1 MSRRLLGMGTALVLL
16 VALLFGTTQSQGD
29 LVVAVR
35 ADAEPASL
43 DYHVDPFFWA
53 SLINTFVADSLIFL
67 HPETKQY
74 EPFLASGWDVSSDG
88 LTWTFS
94 LRDDVVFHDGTPFNA
109 EAVKANIER
118 VKAPETASTLAA
130 DLLGPIGS
138 VTVLDEFTVEVVYT
152 SPHPTVAHAFAR
164 IPMWSPTAFG
174 TYGIGEFDRHLTGSG
189 PFTLAEWV
197 QNSHIRMVRNDA
209 YNWGPSHQNERGPV
223 KLDSLTFRYV
233 GENTILGTIITTDE
247 ANVVSELPP
256 QFVPDYID
264 NPAYQLVADPVD
276 NSGLQFMMNV
286 TRAPLD
292 NLAVRQ
298 AIRHAVSSEFINELA
313 FDGLWRELYGPLNTT
328 HPCYWEGANTAYP
341 FDPERANAILEEAGW
356 VRQGNAA
363 TRVASGVEGVADGT
377 PLEITIVITGR
388 EEISEIVDA
397 MLRQIGIAV
406 NIELVPGPVQLER
419 AGNKDFDMIMLRL
432 RGNDG
437 NLMSRMWK
445 SANDRPGGWAWT
457 GFVNDEL
464 DAVLDELD
472 NTLDFEGRCELART
486 AQEIITEFTPHMP
499 SVDQPTYWVLDANV
513 RDWTLGPEGNWFT
526 VYNAY
531 IAD

>member
-1 MSRRLLGMGTALVLL
+1 MPRRLTAASTILVMIG
-16 VALLFGTTQSQGD
+16 ALLLGNAKAQGD

-43 DYHVDPFFWA
+43 DYHVDPFFWT

-74 EPFLASGWDVSSDG
+74 EPFLATGWETTPDG
-88 LTWTFS
+88 LSWTFT

-118 VKAPETASTLAA
+118 IKAPETASTLAA
-130 DLLGPIGS
+130 DLIGPIAE
-138 VTVLDEFTVEVVYT
+138 VNVIDEFIVEVVYS
-152 SPHPTVAHAFAR
+152 SPHPVVSHAFAR

-174 TYGIGEFDRHLTGSG
+174 QYPVGEFDRHLTGSG

-197 QNSHIRMVRNDA
+197 PNSHIRMVRNDA
-209 YNWGPSHQNERGPV
+209 YAWGPSHKNEPGPV
-223 KLDSLTFRYV
+223 KLDSITFRYV
-233 GENTILGTIITTDE
+233 GEATILGTIVTTDE

-256 QFVPDYID
+256 QFVPDYLD

-276 NSGLQFMMNV
+276 NTGLQFMINV

-292 NLAVRQ
+292 NLAVRR
-298 AIRHAVSSEFINELA
+298 AIRHAVSTQVINDLA
-313 FDGLWRELYGPLNTT
+313 FDGLWAELYGPLNTM
-328 HPCYWEGANTAYP
+328 HPCYWDGAESAYP
-341 FDPERANAILEEAGW
+341 FDPEMARTLLDEAGW
-356 VRQGNAA
+356 VLQGGSN
-363 TRVASGVEGVADGT
+363 TRVAQGVEGVEDGT
-377 PLEITIVITGR
+377 RLAITVVITGR
-388 EEISEIVDA
+388 EEMAEIIDA
-397 MLRQIGIAV
+397 MLRQVGIDV
-406 NIELVPGPVQLER
+406 TLELVPGPVQLER
-419 AGNKDFDMIMLRL
+419 AQNKDFDMIMLRL

-437 NLMSRMWK
+437 SLMSRVWK
-445 SANDRPGGWAWT
+445 AANDRPGGWAWT
-457 GFVNDEL
+457 GFRNDEL
-464 DAVLDELD
+464 EAVLDQLD

-486 AQEIITEFTPHMP
+486 AQQIVTEYTPHLP
-499 SVDQPTYWVLDANV
+499 AIDQPTYWVLNANV

-531 IAD
+531 IED